1 MTTEDFKEFVEEKG
15 WEQESNRK
23 GGGTPGEYRV
33 PSLPH
38 PLTPKGAAHAFIN

>member
-23 GGGTPGEYRV
+23 GEGDTRRISGALSPTPPDTKGGR
-33 PSLPH
+33 SC
-38 PLTPKGAAHAFIN
+38 IR